1 MNGNQPATL
10 RDQREK
16 QTAFIEIV
24 NAEKLLWVTIQHKGI
39 SHPEVQ
45 DLYHKARSGY
55 EKIILSDYQIV
66 DIQEVEYS
74 LWKLH
79 YKHIDEYRKKIKK
92 VSTSS
97 ESTNNLNSHVEGFRL
112 FLSEVADFYK
122 DLITKFRKSCGLLE
136 HTVCTKKSGGSVS
149 VDSAHSQLCHYVCH
163 RFLVCLGDV
172 SRYMELCKKPDAQKW
187 GVAATFYLEAASVWP
202 HSGNPQ
208 NQLALLAT
216 YIGDEFLAL
225 YHCIRSLAVKEP
237 FPDALDNIMLL
248 FEKNKSSQL
257 QSLSTDAHI
266 DFSKPLKRLS
276 SQIKSHS
283 SMDSTN
289 INKLGANEHVR
300 PVKTDIW
307 PLFVRMI
314 SFFLVK
320 PSFEDLPHTF
330 ASTMKELEALLAL
343 NDKELNS
350 SLEPY
355 EPFDTSR
362 KGPYRAIQAVTI
374 LIFVIHNLIK
384 TPKLEELK
392 GQRDEQHSACS
403 IWAWT
408 CTYTFL
414 GHLIQ
419 RCLSFSSNNQENSC
433 SLLPAVLVFMEW
445 YVSVLDYAETYG
457 KDEKVNNAKYYFYGA
472 LVDLLSGFSV
482 KEHEMVNSASQTALW
497 EDHELRGFEPVFQS
511 DDLLGFSTHSA
522 NKRNFEAGNS
532 IRINRIFHASVKIAV
547 WFKGLSESPIFYDQS
562 ARKFTKKTNLQIAEK
577 PSAIEEEEEEVILFK
592 PLTRYNSEPIDHTE
606 TSEEGV
612 RRSSSL
618 VSTENGSHGPP
629 SLSGWVLNKESL
641 NLEREKGSRNPNKR
655 ELSPILEIPTSS
667 LANMSIAETT
677 NAQPYIA
684 PIPSAPLLPEDPV
697 WLRGN
702 LSKEE
707 HSILGAPPVRRLP
720 NFSLPQEPL
729 DLAYGVPG
737 FVDALRP
744 PVFGLSSSEWLY
756 RYNNNLSLELPSS
769 NQHRPVLGNNLA
781 GNLGNYQGYDGG
793 PRYDLIDKWGN
804 PLLTN
809 RMVFFENPNQ
819 REKPSFGYQRP
830 NIVAAGSGELGAEQP
845 QLLQHL
851 KEREWQL
858 QSEAPFRELY
868 TSNGIGDLGLK
879 YVGQI
884 CKKLRTVKI
893 ERIDVNGD
901 MLVSHTGLIYLA
913 KGCPELEYLRVDVKD
928 ITNEALECIGAHL
941 KKLIDFCLILEH
953 NNRCWFEREED
964 ITKLSGGGDW
974 HMAYMCMYKAR
985 TIAM

>member
-1 MNGNQPATL
+1 MNGNHPATL

-16 QTAFIEIV
+16 QTAYLEIV
-24 NAEKLLWVTIQHKGI
+24 NSEKLLWVTIQHKGI

-45 DLYHKARSGY
+45 DLYRKARSGY

-97 ESTNNLNSHVEGFRL
+97 
-112 FLSEVADFYK
+112 
-122 DLITKFRKSCGLLE
+122 
-136 HTVCTKKSGGSVS
+136 KK
-149 VDSAHSQLCHYVCH
+149 LWP
-163 RFLVCLGDV
+163 LGAYSDV

-320 PSFEDLPHTF
+320 PSFKDLPHTF

-343 NDKELNS
+343 NDVELNS

-355 EPFDTSR
+355 EPFDSSR

-384 TPKLEELK
+384 TLKLEELK

-408 CTYTFL
+408 CTFTFL

-419 RCLSFSSNNQENSC
+419 RCLSFSSNNQEKSC

-482 KEHEMVNSASQTALW
+482 KEHEIVNSASQTALW

-511 DDLLGFSTHSA
+511 KDLLDFSTHSE
-522 NKRNFEAGNS
+522 NKRNFEAGNF
-532 IRINRIFHASVKIAV
+532 IRINRIFHASVKIAER
-547 WFKGLSESPIFYDQS
+547 FKGLSESPIFYDQS

-577 PSAIEEEEEEVILFK
+577 PSAVEEEEEEVILFK
-592 PLTRYNSEPIDHTE
+592 PLTRYNSEPIDQTE

-707 HSILGAPPVRRLP
+707 QSILGAPPVSRLP
-720 NFSLPQEPL
+720 NFSSPQEPL
-729 DLAYGVPG
+729 DLAYGVTG

-781 GNLGNYQGYDGG
+781 GNLGNYQGYDSG
-793 PRYDLIDKWGN
+793 PRYDLIDKLGN

-830 NIVAAGSGELGAEQP
+830 NVVAAGSGELGPEQP

-858 QSEAPFRELY
+858 QSEAPFR
-868 TSNGIGDLGLK
+868 GLK

-893 ERIDVNGD
+893 ERINVNGD
-901 MLVSHTGLIYLA
+901 LLVSHTGLIDLA

-928 ITNEALECIGAHL
+928 ITNEALECIRAHL
-941 KKLIDFCLILEH
+941 KKLIDFCLILVH

-964 ITKLSGGGDW
+964 ITKLYGG
-974 HMAYMCMYKAR
+974 
-985 TIAM
+985 

>member
-1 MNGNQPATL
+1 MSENQPATV

-16 QTAFIEIV
+16 QTAFLEIV

-45 DLYHKARSGY
+45 DLYCKARSGY
-55 EKIILSDYQIV
+55 EKIILGDYQAV

-74 LWKLH
+74 LWRLH

-97 ESTNNLNSHVEGFRL
+97 ESTNNLNSHVEGFKL
-112 FLSEVADFYK
+112 FLSEVAEFYK
-122 DLITKFRKSCGLLE
+122 DLVSKFRRTRGL
-136 HTVCTKKSGGSVS
+136 SDDSVS
-149 VDSAHSQLCHYVCH
+149 VLKGGGSDTVELLNLQRSNYVCH
-163 RFLVCLGDV
+163 RFFVCLGDL
-172 SRYMELCKKPDAQKW
+172 SRYMELCKKPDVQKW
-187 GVAATFYLEAASVWP
+187 GAAATFYLEASSIWP

-276 SQIKSHS
+276 SQIKSYS

-289 INKLGANEHVR
+289 VNKLGANENIR

-307 PLFVRMI
+307 PLFVRLI

-330 ASTMKELEALLAL
+330 ASTMKELETLLAL
-343 NDKELNS
+343 NDMDLNS

-355 EPFDTSR
+355 EPFDSSR

-384 TPKLEELK
+384 TPKVKEPK
-392 GQRDEQHSACS
+392 GDNDEQSSACS

-408 CTYTFL
+408 CTFTFL

-419 RCLSFSSNNQENSC
+419 RCLTFSSDNQEYSC
-433 SLLPAVLVFMEW
+433 SLLPAVLVFVEW
-445 YVSVLDYAETYG
+445 YVNVLDHAEACSE
-457 KDEKVNNAKYYFYGA
+457 DQKVSNAKSYFFGA

-497 EDHELRGFEPVFQS
+497 EDHELRGFEPVSQS
-511 DDLLGFSTHSA
+511 NDLLDFSTHSE
-522 NKRNFEAGNS
+522 NRRKFEAGNS
-532 IRINRIFHASVKIAV
+532 IRINRIIHASVEVADRL
-547 WFKGLSESPIFYDQS
+547 KGLSQSPIFYDQS
-562 ARKFTKKTNLQIAEK
+562 TRKFTKKNNLQIAEE

-592 PLTRYNSEPIDHTE
+592 PLTRYNSEPIDQTE

-618 VSTENGSHGPP
+618 VSTQNGSHGPP

-641 NLEREKGSRNPNKR
+641 NLERERGSRNTNKR
-655 ELSPILEIPTSS
+655 ELSPILEIPTLS

-707 HSILGAPPVRRLP
+707 HNSILGAPPVSRLP

-737 FVDALRP
+737 FVDAFRP

-781 GNLGNYQGYDGG
+781 GNLGNFQGYDAG

-809 RMVFFENPNQ
+809 RMVYFENPNQ
-819 REKPSFGYQRP
+819 RENPSFGYQRP
-830 NIVAAGSGELGAEQP
+830 NIGAAGSGELRAEQP
-845 QLLQHL
+845 QLLQHI

-858 QSEAPFRELY
+858 QSEAPFR
-868 TSNGIGDLGLK
+868 G
-879 YVGQI
+879 
-884 CKKLRTVKI
+884 
-893 ERIDVNGD
+893 
-901 MLVSHTGLIYLA
+901 H
-913 KGCPELEYLRVDVKD
+913 P
-928 ITNEALECIGAHL
+928 
-941 KKLIDFCLILEH
+941 
-953 NNRCWFEREED
+953 
-964 ITKLSGGGDW
+964 
-974 HMAYMCMYKAR
+974 YMGN
-985 TIAM
+985 